1 MARICKILKIIF
13 IFPFVSSFNSE
24 QKDIIS
30 ISNYLNEIK
39 SFDSNF
45 IQINSNGD
53 NLSGNIKLS
62 KPNLLRI
69 EYNPPINRLIIS
81 DGKKLAIINKKQK
94 TINFYNI
101 NQLPIKILLDDK
113 FKINNH
119 KIKKFEKKEGIII
132 IELRVMDE
140 SNISNVELIF
150 ESSPLNLK
158 KWVIRDFQGYQ
169 TEMYLT
175 NTRINDKI
183 DKKNYIIEDPRQIPF
198 GNK

>member
-1 MARICKILKIIF
+1 MARICKTLKIIF
-13 IFPFVSSFNSE
+13 FFSFLSSFNSE

-39 SFDSNF
+39 SFDSKF

-69 EYNPPINRLIIS
+69 EYNPPTNRLIIS

-101 NQLPIKILLDDK
+101 NQLPVKILLDDK
-113 FKINNH
+113 FKINNQ

-132 IELRVMDE
+132 IELTVMDE

-158 KWVIRDFQGYQ
+158 KWVIKDFQGYQ

-183 DKKNYIIEDPRQIPF
+183 DRKNYLIEDPRQIPF

>member
-1 MARICKILKIIF
+1 MF
-13 IFPFVSSFNSE
+13 E
-24 QKDIIS
+24 
-30 ISNYLNEIK
+30 E
-39 SFDSNF
+39 
-45 IQINSNGD
+45 
-53 NLSGNIKLS
+53 
-62 KPNLLRI
+62 NLLRV
-69 EYNPPINRLIIS
+69 EYNPPIDRLIIS

-94 TINFYNI
+94 TINFYSI

-113 FKINNH
+113 FKINNN

-169 TEMYLT
+169 TEMFLT

>member
-1 MARICKILKIIF
+1 MFSFL
-13 IFPFVSSFNSE
+13 SSFNSE
-24 QKDIIS
+24 QKDIID

-39 SFDSNF
+39 SFDSKF

-69 EYNPPINRLIIS
+69 EYNPPTNRLIIG

-101 NQLPIKILLDDK
+101 NQLPVKILLDDK
-113 FKINNH
+113 FKINNQ
-119 KIKKFEKKEGIII
+119 KITKFEKKEGIILV
-132 IELRVMDE
+132 ELTVMDE

-158 KWVIRDFQGYQ
+158 KWIIRDFQGYQ

-175 NTRINDKI
+175 NTRINDRI
-183 DKKNYIIEDPRQIPF
+183 DRKNYLIEDPRQIPF

>member
-1 MARICKILKIIF
+1 MAKICKTLKVIF
-13 IFPFVSSFNSE
+13 FFSLLSSFNSE

-30 ISNYLNEIK
+30 ISKYLSEIK

-69 EYNPPINRLIIS
+69 EYNPPTNRLIIS

-101 NQLPIKILLDDK
+101 NQLPVKILLDDK
-113 FKINNH
+113 FKINNQ
-119 KIKKFEKKEGIII
+119 KITKFEKKEGIILV
-132 IELRVMDE
+132 ELTVMDE

-158 KWVIRDFQGYQ
+158 KWIIRDFQGYQ

-183 DKKNYIIEDPRQIPF
+183 DRKNYIIEDPRKIPF

>member
-1 MARICKILKIIF
+1 MAKICKTLKIIF
-13 IFPFVSSFNSE
+13 FFSLLSSFNSE

-30 ISNYLNEIK
+30 ISNYLSEIK

-62 KPNLLRI
+62 RPNLLRI

-101 NQLPIKILLDDK
+101 NQLPVKILLDDK
-113 FKINNH
+113 FKINNQ
-119 KIKKFEKKEGIII
+119 KITKFEKKEGIIV
-132 IELRVMDE
+132 IELTVMDE

-158 KWVIRDFQGYQ
+158 KWIIRDFQGYQ

-183 DKKNYIIEDPRQIPF
+183 DRKNYIIEDPRQIPF

>member
-69 EYNPPINRLIIS
+69 EYNPPTNRLIIS

-94 TINFYNI
+94 TITFYNI
-101 NQLPIKILLDDK
+101 NQLPIKIFLDDK

>member
-69 EYNPPINRLIIS
+69 EYNPPTNRLIIS

-94 TINFYNI
+94 TITFYNI

-132 IELRVMDE
+132 IELTVLGE

-158 KWVIRDFQGYQ
+158 KWIIRDFQGYQ

>member
-1 MARICKILKIIF
+1 M
-13 IFPFVSSFNSE
+13 SSFNFE
-24 QKDIIS
+24 EKNIIN

-69 EYNPPINRLIIS
+69 EYSSPINRLIVS

-101 NQLPIKILLDDK
+101 NQLPVKILLDDE
-113 FKINNH
+113 FKINNQ

-132 IELRVMDE
+132 IELTDIDE
-140 SNISNVELIF
+140 SNISSVELIF

-158 KWVIRDFQGYQ
+158 KWIIRDFQGYQ

-175 NTRINDKI
+175 NTRINGKI
-183 DKKNYIIEDPRQIPF
+183 DKKNFIIEDPRQLPF
-198 GNK
+198 GNN